1 MNIQSILADRRRMNA
16 ALINRSKQCWLKFD
30 PSFRRK
36 NQLVLESPIEYLNAM
51 IIRYRP
57 NNGGEVKD
65 LSVPFYLFDDLNHSE
80 WNSFASNF
88 TKHLNAK
95 ASESLVQDF
104 VRLLCENPHALE
116 TLTNLNFTPEE
127 ILEVTGSSWV
137 EFEVDLND
145 LINNVKSQEDFEA
158 KWKVK

>member
-1 MNIQSILADRRRMNA
+1 MNIQSILADRRRMDA
-16 ALINRSKQCWLKFD
+16 ALIKRSKQCWLKFD

-36 NQLVLESPIEYLNAM
+36 NQLVVEPPIEYLNAM

-57 NNGGEVKD
+57 NSSNDSKD
-65 LSVPFYLFDDLNHSE
+65 LSVPFYLFDDLNHSDWE
-80 WNSFASNF
+80 SFASNF

-95 ASESLVQDF
+95 TSESLVQDF

-116 TLTNLNFTPEE
+116 TLTNLNFTSEE
-127 ILEVTGSSWV
+127 ILEVIRSSWV

-145 LINNVKSQEDFEA
+145 LINNIKSQEDFED